1 MFLAFPIERA
11 LRYFRKNSFGPIA
24 AICIVLVAHA
34 GATGLPINSQES
46 EGLRFEL
53 PANGNLR
60 IENLRGGVIVESWSE
75 NYVSVAAITDSGQ
88 QSRSPAVIQRT
99 DSLLSIRVARG
110 PQQINLQLRIPVR
123 AHAAIIT
130 NNGSVEVR
138 GLLGAL
144 LVQTISGEIRVDL
157 PNSPAADIIADS
169 RTGTVPS
176 SYGSTIA
183 SQASH
188 PQLQSRIGSG
198 GKSVRLYSQAG
209 NITLAKAGEQSTRII
224 STPSR
229 TPSERRESLEPAELP
244 GPKRRPELTGQE
256 KKTTGAGTPAA
267 VSAGPEDFS
276 EGDAIRVYTLSLRVD
291 P

>member
-1 MFLAFPIERA
+1 MFRA
-11 LRYFRKNSFGPIA
+11 LLRGRALPASRKKSFGLLALLCIA
-24 AICIVLVAHA
+24 LVAHA
-34 GATGLPINSQES
+34 GPATPPANLQMP

-60 IENLRGGVIVESWSE
+60 IENLRGGVIVESWPE
-75 NYVSVAAITDSGQ
+75 NYVSVSAITDSGQ

-110 PQQINLQLRIPVR
+110 PQHINLQLRIPVR

-130 NNGSVEVR
+130 NDGSVEVR

-169 RTGTVPS
+169 RTGTVSS
-176 SYGSTIA
+176 SYGSTIVN
-183 SQASH
+183 QASH
-188 PQLQSRIGSG
+188 PQLQSRIGSR
-198 GKSVRLYSQAG
+198 GKGVRLYSQAG
-209 NITLAKAGEQSTRII
+209 NITLANAGEQSTRTV

-229 TPSERRESLEPAELP
+229 SP
-244 GPKRRPELTGQE
+244 
-256 KKTTGAGTPAA
+256 
-267 VSAGPEDFS
+267 
-276 EGDAIRVYTLSLRVD
+276 
-291 P
+291 

>member
-110 PQQINLQLRIPVR
+110 PQRINLQLLIPAR
-123 AHAAIIT
+123 AHTAIIT
-130 NNGSVEVR
+130 NDGSVEVK
-138 GLLGAL
+138 GLLAAL
-144 LVQTISGEIRVDL
+144 LVQTISGEIRIDL
-157 PNSPAADIIADS
+157 PKNSGAEVVADS
-169 RTGTVPS
+169 KTGTVS
-176 SYGSTIA
+176 SSFGSA
-183 SQASH
+183 VVNQAAR
-188 PQLQSRIGSG
+188 PQLQSRIGNG
-198 GKSVRLYSQAG
+198 GKSLRLYSQAG
-209 NITLAKAGEQSTRII
+209 NITLASAGDQSTRIV
-224 STPSR
+224 STAAAI
-229 TPSERRESLEPAELP
+229 PSERRETLEPAELSST
-244 GPKRRPELTGQE
+244 KQRPELIGRDR
-256 KKTTGAGTPAA
+256 KTAGAGTPAPA
-267 VSAGPEDFS
+267 AAGPEDIS
-276 EGDAIRVYTLSLRVD
+276 EGDVIRVDTELV
-291 P
+291 